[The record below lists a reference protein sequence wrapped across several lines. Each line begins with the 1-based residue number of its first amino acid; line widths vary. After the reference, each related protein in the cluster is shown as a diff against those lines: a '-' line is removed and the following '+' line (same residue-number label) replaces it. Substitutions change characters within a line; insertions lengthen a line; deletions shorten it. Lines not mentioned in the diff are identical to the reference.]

1 MLAAARYKGNDRHY
15 VFQHQQRCLAADA
28 LTTIL
33 PSLCFNSGTSLGITP
48 ESTTTCVQ
56 EVISQTD
63 NYTATCSSVGG
74 SGVDFREGTPIIN
87 YGRGSSTN

>member
-1 MLAAARYKGNDRHY
+1 MLAAARNEGNDRHY

-56 EVISQTD
+56 EVISQIT
-63 NYTATCSSVGG
+63 TQLLAAVLVEVGLILG
-74 SGVDFREGTPIIN
+74 KGLL
-87 YGRGSSTN
+87 

>member
-1 MLAAARYKGNDRHY
+1 MIGIMSFNISRG
-15 VFQHQQRCLAADA
+15 VLAADA

-87 YGRGSSTN
+87 HVRGSSTN